1 MAAGA
6 SKSALHLPDSVRH
19 PLAIKTH
26 ASSLDHSDTTTLIHL
41 SYVCPCIFPFIP
53 LAIAFLSRTHVRLRP
68 SSFSFF
74 LFFFFSDIV
83 MLGRLGDQCVIDL
96 FLVVVLITPRSSRL
110 CTYYHHLVSPFRAGP
125 GDVAVVRFRRWCYPA
140 RHSDALWGVSHS
152 SCLSTAILDTDNLVS
167 YFTITNGRV
176 VRCTFE
182 SGLNLSRPST

>member
-41 SYVCPCIFPFIP
+41 SYVCPLHFSIHTPRNCIPFTHSCSVTTLI
-53 LAIAFLSRTHVRLRP
+53 LFL
-68 SSFSFF
+68 FSFF
-74 LFFFFSDIV
+74 FLSDIV

-96 FLVVVLITPRSSRL
+96 FLVVVVITPRSSRL

-182 SGLNLSRPST
+182 SGLNLSRSST